1 MECNVEINSAD
12 VDIISLTHRL
22 FTYLLTYLLTYLQ
35 SSRDYLVTVVRLQ
48 GVVL

>member
-1 MECNVEINSAD
+1 MSI
-12 VDIISLTHRL
+12 L
-22 FTYLLTYLLTYLQ
+22 FLLRTAYLLTYLLTYLQ